1 MVITNTLRS
10 AIGWEAKWIGLAIAE
25 VICLGTAFATGSTGS
40 DFVIAVLNACLV
52 YLSAAGATAAGATVT
67 QGAAVRADARGT
79 NVGRRDGTA
88 ERPHDRS
95 FFDPW
100 L

>member
-1 MVITNTLRS
+1 MVITNTLRI

-25 VICLGTAFATGSTGS
+25 VICLGAAFATGSTGS
-40 DFVIAVLNACLV
+40 DFVIAVLNGCLV

-67 QGAAVRADARGT
+67 QGASVRADARGS
-79 NVGRRDGTA
+79 NVGSRDLTDQ
-88 ERPHDRS
+88 RSKDHS
-95 FFDPW
+95 FFEPW